1 MPLPFRIFKLR
12 GDGSLQ
18 FVEEAHT
25 LEDAIE
31 SARDLAQLW
40 PGEYIIQNEETGER
54 VSITAGRKPSEV
66 RWGVRYAVVDLIGE
80 RF

>member
-25 LEDAIE
+25 LEDARE
-31 SARDLAQLW
+31 SATDLARLW

-54 VSITAGRKPSEV
+54 VVITAG
-66 RWGVRYAVVDLIGE
+66 GE
-80 RF
+80 TKN

>member
-31 SARDLAQLW
+31 SARDLHSYGLGSTSFKMKKQ
-40 PGEYIIQNEETGER
+40 E
-54 VSITAGRKPSEV
+54 SESPLPQAANQA
-66 RWGVRYAVVDLIGE
+66 R
-80 RF
+80 

>member
-12 GDGSLQ
+12 GDGSLP

-25 LEDAIE
+25 LEDARE
-31 SARDLAQLW
+31 SARELARLW

-54 VSITAGRKPSEV
+54 VVITAG
-66 RWGVRYAVVDLIGE
+66 GE
-80 RF
+80 TKN